1 MKNAM
6 NIDRYIAMAEE
17 NFSGAN
23 GYQDPNLANLDL
35 SFEGEFGAD
44 GDYYDADGDYM
55 DADGYY
61 DADGDY
67 MDADGDYSYAAA
79 TPRSGHTWRPAPSR
93 PMAAPAQRRV
103 AAKQPTPYQV
113 NVSNTTAGTL
123 TVVLFGLNTYLLDPN
138 FGSSTGVT
146 VTPAQVSVTY
156 LELLNQSASQ
166 PFETSLIRIQT
177 STASQLTQILTV
189 VSKDANGQL
198 CQIPVITQSYFSANQ
213 FQSTILDVP
222 YPVKID
228 GNTYVTF
235 PILGNTTAT
244 YTFFP
249 AEKINTSRVLGG
261 GSELQQYSAP
271 AVPVAVPMF
280 SARPVGMK
288 PRPKMIRAGRR

>member
-44 GDYYDADGDYM
+44 GDYYDADGDY
-55 DADGYY
+55 Y

-67 MDADGDYSYAAA
+67 MDADGYYDAADGDYSYAAA
-79 TPRSGHTWRPAPSR
+79 APRGRR
-93 PMAAPAQRRV
+93 IMAAPAPRKV

>member
-1 MKNAM
+1 M

-44 GDYYDADGDYM
+44 GDYMDADGDDY
-55 DADGYY
+55 G
-61 DADGDY
+61 ADGDMY
-67 MDADGDYSYAAA
+67 YANGDVYYADGDYSYATARQMGRR
-79 TPRSGHTWRPAPSR
+79 PMGRPAAAR
-93 PMAAPAQRRV
+93 PV

-113 NVSNTTAGTL
+113 NVTNTTGSTG
-123 TVVLFGLNTYLLDPN
+123 TVVLFGLNTFLLTTN

-146 VTPAQVSVTY
+146 VTPAQVNVSYMDV
-156 LELLNQSASQ
+156 LNPSENQ
-166 PFETSLIRIQT
+166 PFETSLVRIQT
-177 STASQLTQILTV
+177 SNASQLTQILTV

-228 GNTYVTF
+228 GNTYITF
-235 PILGNTTAT
+235 PILANTTAT

-249 AEKINTSRVLGG
+249 AEKVNASRVLGG

-280 SARPVGMK
+280 AARPVGVRPK
-288 PRPKMIRAGRR
+288 PKMIAPKRR

>member
-1 MKNAM
+1 M

-44 GDYYDADGDYM
+44 GDYYDADGDY
-55 DADGYY
+55 Y

-67 MDADGDYSYAAA
+67 MDADGYYDAADGDYSYAAA
-79 TPRSGHTWRPAPSR
+79 APRGRR
-93 PMAAPAQRRV
+93 IMAAPAPRKV

>member
-23 GYQDPNLANLDL
+23 GYQDPNLTNLDL

-44 GDYYDADGDYM
+44 GDFYDADGDYM

-67 MDADGDYSYAAA
+67 MDADGGEYSYAAA
-79 TPRSGHTWRPAPSR
+79 APRGRRMPAP
-93 PMAAPAQRRV
+93 APRRV

-280 SARPVGMK
+280 SARPIGMRPK
-288 PRPKMIRAGRR
+288 PKMIPGRRR

>member
-1 MKNAM
+1 M

-23 GYQDPNLANLDL
+23 GYQDPNLQNLDL

-44 GDYYDADGDYM
+44 GNEYYYADASEM
-55 DADGYY
+55 GYQ
-61 DADGDY
+61 
-67 MDADGDYSYAAA
+67 SYANGGAV
-79 TPRSGHTWRPAPSR
+79 
-93 PMAAPAQRRV
+93 AQV
-103 AAKQPTPYQV
+103 PAKQPSPYQV
-113 NVSNTTAGTL
+113 NVTNTTPNPL
-123 TVVLFGLNTYLLDPN
+123 TVVLFGLNTYLLTAN
-138 FGSSTGVT
+138 FGSSVGVI
-146 VTPAQVSVTY
+146 VTPAQVNVSY

-177 STASQLTQILTV
+177 SNASQLTQILTV
-189 VSKDANGQL
+189 TSKDANGQL
-198 CQIPVITQSYFSANQ
+198 CQIPIITQSYFSANQ

-228 GNTYVTF
+228 GNTNISF

-249 AEKINTSRVLGG
+249 AEKVNNSRILGG

-280 SARPVGMK
+280 TARPIGIRRK
-288 PRPKMIRAGRR
+288 PLMIPASRR

>member
-44 GDYYDADGDYM
+44 GDYM
-55 DADGYY
+55 DADGGYY
-61 DADGDY
+61 YADAN
-67 MDADGDYSYAAA
+67 
-79 TPRSGHTWRPAPSR
+79 PV
-93 PMAAPAQRRV
+93 QRV

-113 NVSNTTAGTL
+113 NVTNTTGATG
-123 TVVLFGLNTYLLDPN
+123 TVVLFGLNTFLLTAN
-138 FGSSTGVT
+138 FGSSVGVT
-146 VTPAQVSVTY
+146 VTPAQVNVSY

-177 STASQLTQILTV
+177 SSASQLTQILTV

-198 CQIPVITQSYFSANQ
+198 CQIPIITQSYFSANQ

-235 PILGNTTAT
+235 PILAGQTAT

-280 SARPVGMK
+280 SARPVGFK
-288 PRPKMIRAGRR
+288 PRPKMILPGRK

>member
-61 DADGDY
+61 DA
-67 MDADGDYSYAAA
+67 ADGDYSYAAA
-79 TPRSGHTWRPAPSR
+79 APRGRR
-93 PMAAPAQRRV
+93 IMAAPAPRKV

>member
-23 GYQDPNLANLDL
+23 GFDVNLQNLDL
-35 SFEGEFGAD
+35 SVEGEYGAD
-44 GDYYDADGDYM
+44 GNA
-55 DADGYY
+55 GYY
-61 DADGDY
+61 YADGDY
-67 MDADGDYSYAAA
+67 MDADGDYSYA
-79 TPRSGHTWRPAPSR
+79 T
-93 PMAAPAQRRV
+93 AAPARV

-113 NVSNTTAGTL
+113 NVTNTTGATG
-123 TVVLFGLNTYLLDPN
+123 TVVLFGLNTFLLTAN
-138 FGSSTGVT
+138 FGSSVGVT
-146 VTPAQVSVTY
+146 VTPAQVNVSY

-177 STASQLTQILTV
+177 SNASQLTQILTL

-198 CQIPVITQSYFSANQ
+198 CQIPIITQSYFSANQ

-235 PILGNTTAT
+235 PILANTTAT

-249 AEKINTSRVLGG
+249 AEKINTARILGN
-261 GSELQQYSAP
+261 GSSLQKYSAP

-288 PRPKMIRAGRR
+288 PRPTMVLPGRR

>member
-1 MKNAM
+1 M

-44 GDYYDADGDYM
+44 G
-55 DADGYY
+55 YY

-67 MDADGDYSYAAA
+67 MDADGDYSYAD
-79 TPRSGHTWRPAPSR
+79 
-93 PMAAPAQRRV
+93 AAPAVPKV
-103 AAKQPTPYQV
+103 AAKPPTPYQV
-113 NVSNTTAGTL
+113 NVTNTTASTG
-123 TVVLFGLNTYLLDPN
+123 TVVLFGLNTFLLTAN
-138 FGSSTGVT
+138 FGSSVGVT
-146 VTPAQVSVTY
+146 VTPAQVNVSY

-177 STASQLTQILTV
+177 SAPAQLTQILTV

-198 CQIPVITQSYFSANQ
+198 CQIPIITQSYFSANQ

-235 PILGNTTAT
+235 PILANTTAT

-249 AEKINTSRVLGG
+249 AEKVNSSRILGG
-261 GSELQQYSAP
+261 GSDLQQYSAP

-280 SARPVGMK
+280 SARPVGF
-288 PRPKMIRAGRR
+288 RPKPKMVKPGRR

>member
-1 MKNAM
+1 MTNAM

-44 GDYYDADGDYM
+44 GDMYYADGDM
-55 DADGYY
+55 YY
-61 DADGDY
+61 
-67 MDADGDYSYAAA
+67 ADGDYSYANA
-79 TPRSGHTWRPAPSR
+79 R
-93 PMAAPAQRRV
+93 MAAPRV
-103 AAKQPTPYQV
+103 PAKQPTPYQV
-113 NVSNTTAGTL
+113 NVTNTTAGTG
-123 TVVLFGLNTYLLDPN
+123 TVVIFGANQYLLDPN
-138 FGSSTGVT
+138 FGSTTGIT
-146 VTPAQVSVTY
+146 VTPAQVNVSY
-156 LELLNQSASQ
+156 LELLNQSANQ

-177 STASQLTQILTV
+177 SNASQLTQILTV
-189 VSKDANGQL
+189 TSKDANGQL
-198 CQIPVITQSYFSANQ
+198 CQIPIITQSYFSANQ

-228 GNTYVTF
+228 GNTFITF
-235 PILGNTTAT
+235 NILANTTAT

-249 AEKINTSRVLGG
+249 AEKVNTSRVLGG

-280 SARPVGMK
+280 AARPVGLK
-288 PRPKMIRAGRR
+288 PRPKMIPAGRR

>member
-1 MKNAM
+1 
-6 NIDRYIAMAEE
+6 MAEE

-44 GDYYDADGDYM
+44 GDYSYADADNM
-55 DADGYY
+55 YY
-61 DADGDY
+61 AE
-67 MDADGDYSYAAA
+67 GDYSYAQ
-79 TPRSGHTWRPAPSR
+79 GN
-93 PMAAPAQRRV
+93 MGRV

-113 NVSNTTAGTL
+113 NVTNTTGSTG
-123 TVVLFGLNTYLLDPN
+123 TVVLFGLNTYLLTTN
-138 FGSSTGVT
+138 FGSSVGVT
-146 VTPAQVSVTY
+146 VTPAQVNVSY
-156 LELLNQSASQ
+156 LELLNQSANQ

-177 STASQLTQILTV
+177 SNASQLTQILTV
-189 VSKDANGQL
+189 TSKDANGQL

-228 GNTYVTF
+228 GNTYITF
-235 PILGNTTAT
+235 NILAGTTAT

-249 AEKINTSRVLGG
+249 SEKINTSRVLGG

-271 AVPVAVPMF
+271 AVPGAVPMF
-280 SARPVGMK
+280 AARPIGSK
-288 PRPKMIRAGRR
+288 PRPKMIPGRRR

>member
-23 GYQDPNLANLDL
+23 GFDVNLQNLDL
-35 SFEGEFGAD
+35 SVEGEYGAN
-44 GDYYDADGDYM
+44 GDYM

-61 DADGDY
+61 DA
-67 MDADGDYSYAAA
+67 ADGDYSYAN
-79 TPRSGHTWRPAPSR
+79 
-93 PMAAPAQRRV
+93 AAPARV
-103 AAKQPTPYQV
+103 PAKQPTPYQV
-113 NVSNTTAGTL
+113 NVTNTTGSTG
-123 TVVLFGLNTYLLDPN
+123 TVVLFGLNTFLLTAN
-138 FGSSTGVT
+138 FGSSVGVT
-146 VTPAQVSVTY
+146 VTPAQVNVSY

-177 STASQLTQILTV
+177 SNASQLTQILTL

-198 CQIPVITQSYFSANQ
+198 CQIPIITQSYFSANQ

-235 PILGNTTAT
+235 PILANTTAT

-249 AEKINTSRVLGG
+249 AEKINTARILGN
-261 GSELQQYSAP
+261 GSSLQRYSAP

-280 SARPVGMK
+280 SARPVSM
-288 PRPKMIRAGRR
+288 RPKPTMVLPSRR